1 MESPSHLLRK
11 CQPPLARGPSE
22 RERTSQR
29 LKAPFALQKDT
40 FKNRRTAALLRLKTG
55 SQPRPPVFHVSDN
68 RTTPRKEM
76 RERQRVASERRN
88 PHGVRHPESR
98 NLSAGD
104 CMERNQHL
112 TPPCVQPPT
121 TTQPPAVAGHPTAD
135 TLTTP
140 LCQQQYKKPL
150 AQFSSIGYNEARD
163 SKSK

>member
-1 MESPSHLLRK
+1 MRQLSFQVISDK
-11 CQPPLARGPSE
+11 K
-22 RERTSQR
+22 ERT
-29 LKAPFALQKDT
+29 LNIQKDT
-40 FKNRRTAALLRLKTG
+40 LQETAELQHFLREKQGASPGPLF
-55 SQPRPPVFHVSDN
+55 FHVSDN
-68 RTTPRKEM
+68 RTTPRKDM
-76 RERQRVASERRN
+76 RERQRVASKRRN
-88 PHGVRHPESR
+88 PHGVQLSASR

-121 TTQPPAVAGHPTAD
+121 TAQPPAVAGHPAAD

-140 LCQQQYKKPL
+140 LCQQQHQKAL